1 MVPQWSIP
9 AIVFFTHL
17 RLQETGGNS
26 AGGARLF
33 MGREGISTLKASVS
47 KLSEPVSPFGP

>member
-1 MVPQWSIP
+1 MVHQWSIP

-17 RLQETGGNS
+17 CLQETGGNG
-26 AGGARLF
+26 AGGAGLF
-33 MGREGISTLKASVS
+33 MGREGINTLKSSVS